1 MVTVQDKLTEIES
14 LTEYVKNSLII
25 HSLDTRGTV
34 IKWLIDNQGVAER
47 KKIFIELNP
56 AESEMAL
63 ESRTAVKTI
72 DIEPPGA

>member
-1 MVTVQDKLTEIES
+1 MTTVQDKITEIES

-25 HSLDTRGTV
+25 HSIDSRGTV
-34 IKWLIDNQGVAER
+34 IKWLVNNQGVAER

-63 ESRTAVKTI
+63 ESRTAISTI
-72 DIEPPGA
+72 DVEPPGD